1 MKTVDIIYNLRKIE
15 KSAKAEK
22 LDVKNSL
29 KHLRRILGAKLD
41 LPKEEKTT
49 LTVLASCMQR
59 HPENVG
65 FIAKLAKKLL
75 KYFEKVAEK
84 EKVMEIREAK
94 ARVGYFKVS
103 AKSNDCRVDLTIGDV
118 VYVPTQG
125 GMHYSVVVSMSDK
138 EVKCHPLTT
147 APTATLSFMGVKS
160 VEVKLENDE
169 EKLRL
174 TASCVKIPK
183 HIAMKNKKDKR
194 MNKITLQAALDVLY
208 DKDVRE

>member
-15 KSAKAEK
+15 KGAKAEK
-22 LDVKNSL
+22 LDVKTSL
-29 KHLRRILGAKLD
+29 KHLRRMQGAKLD

-49 LTVLASCMQR
+49 LTVLASCIQR

-65 FIAKLAKKLL
+65 FIAKLSKKLL

-84 EKVMEIREAK
+84 EKVMEIREAR

-103 AKSNDCRVDLTIGDV
+103 AKGNNCSMDLTIGDV

-125 GMHYSVVVSMSDK
+125 GMHYSVVVSMSDN

-183 HIAMKNKKDKR
+183 DYAMKNKKDKKI
-194 MNKITLQAALDVLY
+194 NKITLEAALEVLNGR
-208 DKDVRE
+208 KIPE